1 MANKQNV
8 KRLEQKVVRKAK
20 IVGNDVKK
28 GATRTRAELAKGS
41 KTIGRDLQPVLQP
54 CAKAHHEQESVF
66 GGALSDEPRRDELRV
81 RADSDPRPYAADAL
95 LTPAR
100 GI

>member
-41 KTIGRDLQPVLQP
+41 KTIGRGIKRTGKTVGRDLERGGKRISAATRQRMTRASTKIRSYRVSRTK
-54 CAKAHHEQESVF
+54 KA
-66 GGALSDEPRRDELRV
+66 
-81 RADSDPRPYAADAL
+81 
-95 LTPAR
+95 
-100 GI
+100 